1 MNSPDLNGNL
11 KYLTTF
17 CAGYIINIEIEQD
30 SDVLFFRI
38 GEIMKKKVM
47 VAMSGGVDSSVAA
60 VLLRDQ
66 GYDICGATL
75 KLFSNEDVLTSC
87 RTRTCCSLEDV
98 EDARS
103 VCYKLGIEH
112 FVFNFGDAFKEE
124 VIKKFAN
131 SYEEGSTPNPC
142 IDCNRYIKFS
152 RLIQRAILMEK
163 DYIATGHY
171 AQIEFDRGSGR
182 YLLKKAADKSKDQ
195 SYVLYVLTQHDL
207 SRTLLPLGAM
217 HKTEVRKIAEE
228 RDLVNA
234 RKPDSQDICFVQDGD
249 YAGFL
254 ENKMG
259 IESKKGKFIDTKGNV
274 IGEHQG
280 IIRYT
285 VGQRKGLGIALGKP
299 AYVIGKNKAAN
310 TVTLGSDEELYT
322 DRLEAGDI
330 NMIAVEKL
338 NAPMNATVKTR
349 YSQVETE
356 ARLHPVADDKII
368 VEFKN
373 KQRAITP
380 GQAVVFYDGDVVIGG
395 GTIL

>member
-1 MNSPDLNGNL
+1 
-11 KYLTTF
+11 
-17 CAGYIINIEIEQD
+17 
-30 SDVLFFRI
+30 
-38 GEIMKKKVM
+38 M

-75 KLFSNEDVLTSC
+75 KLFNSEDILTSC

-103 VCYKLGIEH
+103 VCYKIGIEH
-112 FVFNFGDAFKEE
+112 FVFNFKETFNDE

-131 SYEEGSTPNPC
+131 SYRDGNTPNPC

-152 RLIQRAILMEK
+152 KLIQRALLMEK

-171 AQIEFDRGSGR
+171 AQIEYDKGSGR
-182 YLLKKAADKSKDQ
+182 YLLKKAVDLSKDQ
-195 SYVLYVLTQHDL
+195 SYVLYVLSQHDL
-207 SRTLLPLGAM
+207 SKTLLPLGGM

-228 RDLVNA
+228 RDLINA

-259 IESKKGKFIDTKGNV
+259 IESKKGNFVDINGNV
-274 IGEHQG
+274 VGQHQG
-280 IIRYT
+280 IIHYT
-285 VGQRKGLGIALGKP
+285 VGQRKGLGVALGKP
-299 AYVIGKNKAAN
+299 AYVISKDIGTN
-310 TVTLGSDEELYT
+310 TVTLGSEEDLYKDT
-322 DRLEAGDI
+322 LEAGDL

-338 NAPMNATVKTR
+338 NAPMKALVKTR
-349 YSQVETE
+349 YSQKETE
-356 ARLHPVADDKII
+356 ALLHQVDEDKIV
-368 VEFKN
+368 VEFNN

-380 GQAVVFYDGDVVIGG
+380 GQAVVFYDGDIVIGG

>member
-1 MNSPDLNGNL
+1 MN
-11 KYLTTF
+11 
-17 CAGYIINIEIEQD
+17 
-30 SDVLFFRI
+30 
-38 GEIMKKKVM
+38 KKVM

-75 KLFSNEDVLTSC
+75 KLFNSEDILTSC

-103 VCYKLGIEH
+103 VCYKIGIEH
-112 FVFNFGDAFKEE
+112 FVFNFKETFNDE
-124 VIKKFAN
+124 VIQKFAN
-131 SYEEGSTPNPC
+131 SYRDGNTPNPC

-152 RLIQRAILMEK
+152 KLIQRALLMEK

-171 AQIEFDRGSGR
+171 AQIEYDKGSGR
-182 YLLKKAADKSKDQ
+182 YLLKKAVDLSKDQ
-195 SYVLYVLTQHDL
+195 SYVLYVLSQHDL
-207 SRTLLPLGAM
+207 SKTLLPLGGM

-228 RDLVNA
+228 RDLINA

-259 IESKKGKFIDTKGNV
+259 IESKKGNFVDINGNV
-274 IGEHQG
+274 VGQHQG
-280 IIRYT
+280 IIHYT
-285 VGQRKGLGIALGKP
+285 VGQRKGLGVALGKP
-299 AYVIGKNKAAN
+299 AYVISKDTGTN
-310 TVTLGSDEELYT
+310 TVTLGSEEYLYKDT
-322 DRLEAGDI
+322 LEAGDL

-338 NAPMNATVKTR
+338 NAPMKALVKTR
-349 YSQVETE
+349 YSQKETE
-356 ARLHPVADDKII
+356 ALLHQVDEDKIV
-368 VEFKN
+368 VEFNN

-380 GQAVVFYDGDVVIGG
+380 GQAVVFYDGDIVIGG

>member
-1 MNSPDLNGNL
+1 
-11 KYLTTF
+11 
-17 CAGYIINIEIEQD
+17 
-30 SDVLFFRI
+30 
-38 GEIMKKKVM
+38 MKKKVM

-112 FVFNFGDAFKEE
+112 FVFNFGDTFKDE
-124 VIKKFAN
+124 VIQKFAN
-131 SYEEGSTPNPC
+131 SYAEGNTPNPC

-152 RLIQRAILMEK
+152 KLIQRAILMEK

-171 AQIEFDRGSGR
+171 AQIEFDKVSGR
-182 YLLKKAADKSKDQ
+182 YLLKKSVDQSKDQ
-195 SYVLYVLTQHDL
+195 SYVLYVLNQHDL

-217 HKTEVRKIAEE
+217 HKTDVRKIAEE
-228 RDLVNA
+228 RNLVNA

-259 IESKKGKFIDTKGNV
+259 VISKTGKFVDINGNIV
-274 IGEHQG
+274 GEHKG
-280 IIRYT
+280 IIHYT
-285 VGQRKGLGIALGKP
+285 VGQRKGLGVALGKP
-299 AYVIGKNKAAN
+299 AYVINKSKGTN
-310 TVTLGSDEELYT
+310 TVILGSEEDLYT
-322 DRLEAGDI
+322 NRLEASDI
-330 NMIAVEKL
+330 NMIAIEKL
-338 NAPMNATVKTR
+338 TVPMKATVKTR
-349 YSQVETE
+349 YSQKEDE
-356 ARLHPVADDKII
+356 AVLHPVDDDKIV

-380 GQAVVFYDGDVVIGG
+380 GQAVVFYDGDIVIGG
-395 GTIL
+395 GTII

>member
-1 MNSPDLNGNL
+1 
-11 KYLTTF
+11 
-17 CAGYIINIEIEQD
+17 
-30 SDVLFFRI
+30 
-38 GEIMKKKVM
+38 MKKKVM

-87 RTRTCCSLEDV
+87 KTRTCCSLEDV

-112 FVFNFGDAFKEE
+112 FVFNFKETFQEE
-124 VIKKFAN
+124 VIKKFAY
-131 SYEEGSTPNPC
+131 SYEEGNTPNPC

-152 RLIQRAILMEK
+152 KLIQRALLMEK

-171 AQIEFDRGSGR
+171 AQIEYDKGSGR
-182 YLLKKAADKSKDQ
+182 YLLKKAKDPSKDQ
-195 SYVLYVLTQHDL
+195 SYVLYVLSQHDL
-207 SRTLLPLGAM
+207 SRTLLPLGGM
-217 HKTEVRKIAEE
+217 HKTDVRKIAEE
-228 RDLVNA
+228 RDLINA
-234 RKPDSQDICFVQDGD
+234 RKPDSQDICFVQDGN

-259 IESKKGKFIDTKGNV
+259 VESKKGSFIDINGNV

-280 IIRYT
+280 IIHYT
-285 VGQRKGLGIALGKP
+285 VGQRKGLGVALGKP
-299 AYVIGKNKAAN
+299 AYVINKNKETN
-310 TVTLGSDEELYT
+310 TVTLGDHEDLYT
-322 DRLEAGDI
+322 NKLNAGDI

-338 NAPMNATVKTR
+338 TAPMNAMVKTR
-349 YSQVETE
+349 YSQKET
-356 ARLHPVADDKII
+356 AAVLHPVDEDKIM
-368 VEFKN
+368 VEFKD

-380 GQAVVFYDGDVVIGG
+380 GQAVVFYDGDIVIGG
-395 GTIL
+395 GTII